1 MGARFHFYARRVR
14 SLSVGDPNTRRRWV
28 SPSILGHWAA
38 IHPDL
43 FPLYRDLRSIDGHV
57 KFDPCAQHIA
67 PLLVP
72 TLTSLD
78 LSLWPSQPAFV
89 ADANTR
95 AACANLERLTIY
107 LQCVED
113 DATMEDDRARWQ
125 EWQSALLAHAPRLRN
140 LATNIGLGRADT
152 LVLAQHAHIATISSI
167 QADMPPPVA
176 LPPAAFAH
184 LRSLR
189 IERSVPYASLM
200 ATLRIIPAALREL
213 SAAIKGTTSLPE
225 WDKFVLE
232 LVRHTQ
238 LEDVSIQYA
247 LETELPHIPVEAS
260 NRLFYALGTLRG
272 LVHLY
277 VSTEAAWSMSNSG
290 LLSALRGWP
299 ALQTCSLRVV
309 DVADGHSPVSITLQD
324 FLDLLHDRPAL
335 RHMPH
340 HVVRAAPMPPAE
352 AIAHYTPRM
361 YTGVPHIKTAEDHSS
376 LVDLVRK
383 LLPRVRVM
391 HLPPGFYISVDLGLG
406 SWPSK

>member
-1 MGARFHFYARRVR
+1 MGARFHFYAKRVR

-28 SPSILGHWAA
+28 SPSVLGHWAA
-38 IHPDL
+38 IHRDI
-43 FPLYRDLRSIDGHV
+43 FPLYRDLKSIDGHV

-78 LSLWPSQPAFV
+78 LSLWPSQPTFV

-200 ATLRIIPAALREL
+200 ATLRTIPAALREL
-213 SAAIKGTTSLPE
+213 SATIKGTTSLPE

-238 LEDVSIQYA
+238 LEDVSIQCA
-247 LETELPHIPVEAS
+247 LETELPHMPVEAS

-299 ALQTCSLRVV
+299 ALETCSLRVV

-391 HLPPGFYISVDLGLG
+391 HLPPGFYISVDLGPG